1 MIKNIFKVFILIIII
16 LVIVISYL
24 SYFGIKTNKFN
35 NIIEDR
41 LNKIN
46 PKISIV
52 FESTYLKL
60 KPLKFSFRISVD
72 EPQIRFNTKIIQVEN
87 IRSDIQL
94 KTIFLEK
101 KSLKNLSI
109 VTKQNELNHIIDFI
123 RLFKNNIQTM
133 LFDRFIDNGYIN
145 ISAEVNFDDNGK
157 VKDDFI
163 IKGEIENTDIYLLDR
178 SQFSTSLN
186 FIIKDKL
193 YLFKKLQYNY
203 NGIEFKSDKIEIALK
218 QDKSYLFSGDVS
230 NLKSDVLINN
240 LPNYIKK
247 SVKFLDQE
255 SLNFESDSNFSFVLD
270 EKFKI
275 FDIKLDTELF
285 VDSFK
290 SNNDYKTIK
299 KIFNFDDDFLI
310 NENEISI
317 SYIDKS
323 KNNNKSSILKI
334 NGKGLVVNQEYKD
347 KFTYNFIS
355 HDSVNELFV
364 EFYVN
369 QNPIYLDILDFKKS
383 KNDNSK
389 ITLNSVMQNDKNLI
403 KELSLN
409 NSNNKFK
416 IENLLLDNS
425 GKIES
430 FKNLN
435 FNFKNSN
442 KVKSDLN
449 IRKKKDVYQVK
460 SKVIDASKLI
470 NKFFE
475 SNDKKEYFVERF
487 NNKFTIDLKK
497 VFIDKENY
505 LNDLKG
511 NITFNNSTIN
521 DINLLSFFSN
531 NKELKLN
538 LKTLENGEKVTNLTT
553 GYPKPLIQRY
563 KFIKGFEEGTLD
575 FKSIYK
581 NKISNNV
588 LIIDNFK
595 VKEVPVFAK
604 LLTLAS
610 LQGIADLLTGEG
622 IRFTD
627 FEMKYNVE
635 KNLTKIDEI
644 YAIGPAVSIMM
655 DGYIEKDKLVSLRG
669 TLVPA
674 TTVNRT
680 ISSIPLLGDILVG
693 KKVGEGVF
701 GVSFKIKGPSKNLK
715 TSVNPIKTLTPR
727 FITRTLEK
735 IKN

>member
-255 SLNFESDSNFSFVLD
+255 SLP
-270 EKFKI
+270 
-275 FDIKLDTELF
+275 
-285 VDSFK
+285 
-290 SNNDYKTIK
+290 
-299 KIFNFDDDFLI
+299 
-310 NENEISI
+310 
-317 SYIDKS
+317 
-323 KNNNKSSILKI
+323 
-334 NGKGLVVNQEYKD
+334 
-347 KFTYNFIS
+347 S
-355 HDSVNELFV
+355 H
-364 EFYVN
+364 
-369 QNPIYLDILDFKKS
+369 
-383 KNDNSK
+383 
-389 ITLNSVMQNDKNLI
+389 
-403 KELSLN
+403 
-409 NSNNKFK
+409 
-416 IENLLLDNS
+416 
-425 GKIES
+425 
-430 FKNLN
+430 
-435 FNFKNSN
+435 
-442 KVKSDLN
+442 
-449 IRKKKDVYQVK
+449 
-460 SKVIDASKLI
+460 
-470 NKFFE
+470 
-475 SNDKKEYFVERF
+475 
-487 NNKFTIDLKK
+487 
-497 VFIDKENY
+497 Y
-505 LNDLKG
+505 LN
-511 NITFNNSTIN
+511 
-521 DINLLSFFSN
+521 
-531 NKELKLN
+531 
-538 LKTLENGEKVTNLTT
+538 
-553 GYPKPLIQRY
+553 
-563 KFIKGFEEGTLD
+563 
-575 FKSIYK
+575 
-581 NKISNNV
+581 
-588 LIIDNFK
+588 
-595 VKEVPVFAK
+595 
-604 LLTLAS
+604 
-610 LQGIADLLTGEG
+610 
-622 IRFTD
+622 
-627 FEMKYNVE
+627 
-635 KNLTKIDEI
+635 
-644 YAIGPAVSIMM
+644 
-655 DGYIEKDKLVSLRG
+655 
-669 TLVPA
+669 
-674 TTVNRT
+674 
-680 ISSIPLLGDILVG
+680 
-693 KKVGEGVF
+693 
-701 GVSFKIKGPSKNLK
+701 
-715 TSVNPIKTLTPR
+715 
-727 FITRTLEK
+727 
-735 IKN
+735 